1 MKETQHDVDANDFK
15 IADDKRKAEEIRQK
29 SQERLLRSRN
39 ENVLVQMMMKL
50 SLVAKNLG
58 VKVLIR

>member
-1 MKETQHDVDANDFK
+1 MKETQHDVDANDVK
-15 IADDKRKAEEIRQK
+15 KADDKRKAEEIRQK
-29 SQERLLRSRN
+29 FQERLLRSRN

-58 VKVLIR
+58 VKALIR

>member
-15 IADDKRKAEEIRQK
+15 ITDDKRKAEEIRQK

>member
-1 MKETQHDVDANDFK
+1 MKETQHYVDANDFK
-15 IADDKRKAEEIRQK
+15 IADDKRKTEEIRQK